1 MTTKSKVAVVKGE
14 HPQEMIEKALALL
27 GDMKQVI
34 PPGKRIILKPNAGHA
49 SEPETAVNTSPEF
62 LRAVIRVVKKADPV
76 EIILAEA
83 SAVGEKTM
91 KCFNV
96 SGLMEVAEEEKV
108 DRIIDFKSYKPLVR
122 KSIDLPSSDIDY
134 VDLPDILFDDDYFFI
149 NLPIFKS
156 HTSMVY
162 SCAMKNLKGIVQD
175 RHHIIMHATNLVG
188 SLADL
193 NELIHPDLTI
203 VDMINPQEGFG
214 PHAGTPIHVGCVLTG
229 TDTLAIDVVACK
241 IASLPLDRV
250 EYFSDMA
257 KRNIGNYRD
266 EDIEVLGEPIEKV
279 KKELH
284 LPYLEGFK
292 IFPEYKVHVGK
303 ACSSCQGLVSF
314 NIVRLKSLSEYDK
327 QSGSQ
332 IITGTLR
339 EQKVPEGFDLE
350 QPIFLMGQCG
360 IKNKEF
366 LEKAGAKKMYR
377 VFGCPPGEPTLSW
390 TMVDKKEWDTRA
402 IKKKNMSLLD
412 KLKLAPLVLKV
423 RARMASETKLFMK
436 WLEKQKQVG

>member
-1 MTTKSKVAVVKGE
+1 MTTKSKVAVVKGDN
-14 HPQEMIEKALALL
+14 PQKMIENALSLL
-27 GDMKQVI
+27 GDITEII
-34 PPGKRIILKPNAGHA
+34 PLGRKIILKPNAGHA
-49 SEPETAVNTSPEF
+49 SGPETAVNTSPEF
-62 LRAVIRVVKKADPV
+62 LRGVIRVVKKTNPT
-76 EIILAEA
+76 EIILAES

-91 KCFNV
+91 KCFKI
-96 SGLMEVAEEEKV
+96 SGLMKVAEEEGV
-108 DRIIDFKSYKPLVR
+108 DRIVDLKSYKPLIR
-122 KSIDLPSSDIDY
+122 KPIDIPSSEIDY
-134 VDLPDILFDDDYFFI
+134 VDLPDILLNDEYFFI

-193 NELIHPDLTI
+193 NELIQPDLTI

-214 PHAGTPIHVGCVLTG
+214 PHAGTPVHVGCVLAG

-241 IASLPLDRV
+241 IASLPLDRI
-250 EYFSDMA
+250 EYFPDMA
-257 KRNIGNYRD
+257 GRNIGNYKD
-266 EDIEVLGEPIEKV
+266 EDIELLGEPIENV
-279 KKELH
+279 KKKLY

-314 NIVRLKSLSEYDK
+314 NIVRLKSLGKYEEL
-327 QSGSQ
+327 SGSQ

-339 EQKVPEGFDLE
+339 DKKVPAEFDLNK
-350 QPIFLMGQCG
+350 PIFLMGQCG
-360 IKNKEF
+360 IKNQKF
-366 LEKAGAKKMYR
+366 LEEAGAKKIYR

-390 TMVDKKEWDTRA
+390 TMMDRKEWDTRA
-402 IKKKNMSLLD
+402 INKKNLSLLD
-412 KLKLAPLVLKV
+412 KLRLAPMVVKV
-423 RARMASETKLFMK
+423 RARMAFETKLFMR
-436 WLEKQKQVG
+436 WLENQKKAE